1 MIPTFLLSLVGG
13 RKLVAWI
20 IIGMIVAGVVGG
32 IAWAGWTVK
41 GWKADS
47 AELAVVKPKLEAFE
61 AAQKAAN
68 ERVIK
73 QQPIDE
79 ANIKGLVETKA
90 TIDTQDQKVSRAAER
105 VKPLKETTDETTGC
119 PVVRLSDG
127 YGVCLSAAAGG
138 DPADAQAC
146 EAAGGDGA
154 VASGAGS

>member
-1 MIPTFLLSLVGG
+1 MIPMFLLSLVGG

-20 IIGMIVAGVVGG
+20 IVGMIVAGVVGG

-47 AELAVVKPKLEAFE
+47 AELAVVKPKLEALE

-68 ERVIK
+68 KKVIK

-79 ANIKGLVETKA
+79 ADVKELVETKA

-105 VKPLKETTDETTGC
+105 VKPTKETTDETTGC

-127 YGVCLSAAAGG
+127 YGVCLAAAAGG
-138 DPADAQAC
+138 DPTDAQAC
-146 EAAGGDGA
+146 ETAGSNGA
-154 VASGAGS
+154 VAAGSGS